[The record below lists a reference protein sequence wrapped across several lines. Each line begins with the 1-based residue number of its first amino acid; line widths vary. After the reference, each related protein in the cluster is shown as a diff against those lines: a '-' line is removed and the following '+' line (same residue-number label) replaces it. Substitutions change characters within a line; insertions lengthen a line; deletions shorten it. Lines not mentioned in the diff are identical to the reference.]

1 MAMDLKQLRYLTAVL
16 QHASFSVAATHLHV
30 TQPALTKSLRT
41 LEQSLGV
48 RLMDRGPGGVRPTVY
63 GEHLAAYAQLIL
75 SLATEA
81 QQEIEAMRGGT
92 KGQLKIGSVPA
103 ALRVMVP
110 AAARAFLKDR
120 PEVRLSVIEGLNDTL
135 LTALRRGV
143 LDLVVT
149 VLPSERHLQE
159 IEFRVLQEEP
169 IAIIAHPDHPLAGAQ
184 NVGVEQLADYG
195 WVVPERLEPDRRQL
209 ERLFSTARL
218 PAPNVVAETTSVTL
232 LPAMLVGTTY
242 LSYLPAS
249 SVGFSNDCIAF
260 DLGFPTWTRTT
271 IAAFRQKGPVR
282 PLLGRFLQELEAA
295 ARAIDPQTSPVS

>member
-1 MAMDLKQLRYLTAVL
+1 
-16 QHASFSVAATHLHV
+16 HLHI

-48 RLMDRGPGGVRPTVY
+48 RLVDRGPGGVRPTVY

-81 QQEIEAMRGGT
+81 QQEIQALRGGT

-110 AAARAFLKDR
+110 SAARAFLKDR

-143 LDLVVT
+143 LDLVIT
-149 VLPSERHLQE
+149 VLPSERELQE
-159 IEFRVLQEEP
+159 VEFRVLQEEP
-169 IAIIAHPDHPLAGAQ
+169 MAIIAHPSHPLAG
-184 NVGVEQLADYG
+184 VRSVSIEQLAEFG

-209 ERLFSTARL
+209 ERLFSAARL

-232 LPAMLVGTTY
+232 LPAMLAGTTY
-242 LSYLPAS
+242 VSYLPAS
-249 SVGFSNDCIAF
+249 SVGLSNDSIAF
-260 DLGFPTWTRTT
+260 DLSFPTWTRTT

-282 PLLGRFLQELEAA
+282 PLLGRFLSELEAA
-295 ARAIDPQTSPVS
+295 AKKPAQPPASS